1 MTGWRVGW
9 LVGPADFVVHAEN
22 VALCMLYGLPGFI
35 QEAALAALAMREDA
49 EASIRDY
56 CRSRRDLLSQAL
68 ADVPG
73 IRVCMPDAGMFMLL
87 DVRATGLSTSAFVRG
102 LFDSERVSLLD
113 GAAFG
118 RETEGFVRICFAAP
132 ESQLVDAAARLRRYC
147 AKLAAG

>member
-1 MTGWRVGW
+1 
-9 LVGPADFVVHAEN
+9 
-22 VALCMLYGLPGFI
+22 
-35 QEAALAALAMREDA
+35 
-49 EASIRDY
+49 
-56 CRSRRDLLSQAL
+56 
-68 ADVPG
+68 
-73 IRVCMPDAGMFMLL
+73 
-87 DVRATGLSTSAFVRG
+87 LSTSAFVRG